1 MKFTVLG
8 SWGAYPEANEACSGY
23 LLQVK
28 DKNILLDCGSGV
40 LSGLAN
46 YIAFEDLDAV
56 VISHYHADHMCDI
69 YSLQYAM
76 DILLKTKK
84 RSKPLS
90 IFGHDQ
96 GATFKKLS
104 YKDAC
109 HAVPISSNMTIENIS
124 FKFRETKHQQKCYAM
139 RIEDQNKSLVYTAD
153 TGWSE
158 DLIEFSKNADVIV
171 CESSLFNH
179 QEGLNDGHLTAG
191 QAGRLAYMAGASSLM
206 ITHFPHFGD
215 LSQLEKEAA
224 DAYGKSVM
232 KASKGVTIEI

>member
-23 LLQVK
+23 LLQVE

-40 LSGLAN
+40 LSSLAN
-46 YIAFEDLDAV
+46 HIAFKDLDAV

-76 DILLKTKK
+76 DILMKTKN
-84 RSKPLS
+84 RNKPLT
-90 IFGHDQ
+90 IYGYDE
-96 GATFKKLS
+96 GDVFKELA
-104 YKDAC
+104 YKEVC
-109 HAVPISSNMTIENIS
+109 YAVPITRKMTIENIS
-124 FKFRETKHQQKCYAM
+124 FEFLETKHQKKCYAM
-139 RIEDQNKSLVYTAD
+139 RVAYGNKSLVYTAD
-153 TGWSE
+153 TGWTDS
-158 DLIEFSKNADVIV
+158 LIEFSKDADLLV
-171 CESSLFNH
+171 CEASLFNH

-191 QAGRLAYMAGASSLM
+191 QAGKLACNAGVSSLM

-224 DAYGKSVM
+224 DAFGKNVM
-232 KASKGVTIEI
+232 KAGKGVTIEI